1 MYGLDLTD
9 PAIKRAY
16 QWGFNDG
23 YSSAVSNAQEEC
35 GLTED
40 QADGLLTELV
50 EEDYRGNMA
59 S

>member
-1 MYGLDLTD
+1 MYDLDLTD

-23 YSSAVSNAQEEC
+23 YTSAVTNAQEEC

-50 EEDYRGNMA
+50 EGV
-59 S
+59 